1 MGEGSGGVGVRIS
14 FPYKAEVVDS
24 HNYFLKPKKASEES
38 RREKGLPHIAQSQ
51 ETKTHHTHGA
61 KQLYLNLG
69 LLLVRSKLKPNN
81 GRTHG
86 AITKDEMWTLRH
98 FFDEHLPV
106 VGERNR
112 DRF

>member
-1 MGEGSGGVGVRIS
+1 MREGSGGVGVRIR

-24 HNYFLKPKKASEES
+24 HNYFLKPKKARKAEGK
-38 RREKGLPHIAQSQ
+38 KGLPHIAQSQ

-81 GRTHG
+81 GSR
-86 AITKDEMWTLRH
+86 MMR
-98 FFDEHLPV
+98 
-106 VGERNR
+106 GE
-112 DRF
+112 